1 MKHRLFEIYA
11 LTVCFGTM
19 ICFVI
24 ALGTAIYDVIEINF
38 PEFTIRS
45 SEYKRHLANESYS
58 KSWLVDDDQPEE
70 VLTRKRLASY
80 RTELESEKREGK
92 QSLVMS
98 LIIIFIDVAVYL
110 FHWNLAKKARVGV
123 ESGLP
128 RNGPS
133 GTQ

>member
-11 LTVCFGTM
+11 LTICLGTM
-19 ICFVI
+19 ICFAI

-38 PEFTIRS
+38 PDFTIES
-45 SEYKRHLANESYS
+45 SEYRNHLTNEYYT
-58 KSWLVDDDQPEE
+58 KGRLVDDDQPQE

-92 QSLVMS
+92 KSLVRS
-98 LIIIFIDVAVYL
+98 LIIIFIDVIVYL
-110 FHWNLAKKARVGV
+110 FHWNLAKKANVGV

-133 GTQ
+133 GTR